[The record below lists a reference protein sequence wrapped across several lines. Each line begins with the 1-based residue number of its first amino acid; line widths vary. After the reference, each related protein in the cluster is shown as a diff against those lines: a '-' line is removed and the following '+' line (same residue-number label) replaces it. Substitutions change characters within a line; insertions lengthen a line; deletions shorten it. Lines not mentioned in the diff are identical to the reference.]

1 MWLRAIIRDPNPS
14 VWRVRLVPE
23 PQLAGIQIETPEF
36 LMLKLRDSLVNGHNN
51 FLWLDKPKSM
61 FLHLWDIL
69 ISVRVAASALFG
81 TKSLDVDFI
90 TSSASISL
98 FSLIFCHSEHFF
110 LPLLIPFS
118 SFFPSVHHFLFL
130 SLSVSL
136 RARCIPTSVSLAVP
150 QAISD
155 GLLRSSGRTE
165 NSPAGPILLR
175 AAVELSPWLPVTFVF
190 FFCCWFGFCFEVL
203 RRRS

>member
-1 MWLRAIIRDPNPS
+1 
-14 VWRVRLVPE
+14 
-23 PQLAGIQIETPEF
+23 
-36 LMLKLRDSLVNGHNN
+36 MLKLRDGSVNGHNN
-51 FLWLDKPKSM
+51 FLWLDKPESM

-69 ISVRVAASALFG
+69 IFVRVAASALFG

-90 TSSASISL
+90 TSSAPISL
-98 FSLIFCHSEHFF
+98 FSLIFCHSEHFI
-110 LPLLIPFS
+110 LSLLIPSS

-136 RARCIPTSVSLAVP
+136 RARYIPTSFSLVVP

-165 NSPAGPILLR
+165 NSPAGPVVLR

-190 FFCCWFGFCFEVL
+190 FCCCSRCCCCCWFGFCFEVL
-203 RRRS
+203 RRHSWKGRMSTGLNVWMKYVSLQMLGDKKS